1 MMAKRHLVAALA
13 LVHLGAGCSPE
24 ADDSATIANTFN
36 AAAPVTSAAEAAES
50 KLVVAFGDSLYA
62 GYNLGATEGF
72 APVLERALKADG
84 IAARVVNAG
93 VSGDTSAG
101 GRSRL
106 GFVLDGLA
114 RRPDLVIVGL
124 GANDMLRGLNPAKTR
139 ENLDA
144 ILGELKKR
152 DVPIMLTGMVA
163 APNMGADYAG
173 TFNSIYPELAA
184 KYAAPLY
191 PFFLDGVIT
200 NRGLLLGDG
209 LHPNPAGVKAV
220 VAKVEP
226 LVASALK

>member
-1 MMAKRHLVAALA
+1 MAKRHLVAALA
-13 LVHLGAGCSPE
+13 LVHLGAGCSPTN
-24 ADDSATIANTFN
+24 DQSASVANAFN
-36 AAAPVTSAAEAAES
+36 AAAPVAPVAEAADT

-72 APVLERALKADG
+72 APVLEAALKRRG

-114 RRPDLVIVGL
+114 RKPDLVIVGL
-124 GANDMLRGLNPAKTR
+124 GANDMLRGLSPARTR

-144 ILGELKKR
+144 IMAELKKR
-152 DVPIMLTGMVA
+152 GIATMLTGMVA

-173 TFNSIYPELAA
+173 AFNAIYPDLA
-184 KYAAPLY
+184 KEYGAPLY

-200 NRGLLLGDG
+200 DRGLLLGDG
-209 LHPNPAGVKAV
+209 LHPNPAGVKV
-220 VAKVEP
+220 MVAKVVPVVE
-226 LVASALK
+226 AALK